1 MFNIMNT
8 PIPEKSAARRC
19 TGWCAAA
26 FTIVAA
32 AFMFTQTAAAQ
43 QPVAADADVIY
54 IDNDEFLEDV
64 VGRIA
69 LYPDPLVAI
78 VLPASTY
85 PLQIV
90 QAARFLEEYERN
102 PALQPNPEWDDSVIA
117 LLNYPEVLAMMNE
130 DLDWTWTLGDAV
142 LYDQNE
148 VLAAIQDFRDR
159 AYLAGNLRSDEH
171 QLVNRSDTVIEVVP
185 VQPDV
190 IYVPYYEPR
199 RVVYYQPA
207 PVIWYYPRAYPVY
220 YYPYP
225 VGYLF
230 PTRYFW
236 GVTTVFSIGWRTRLV
251 HVHHYHYS
259 GHPFFGYHYHVPYY
273 VRAPR
278 TVTNVNIYIDNRR
291 GDVWQPSYRGGSR
304 PQSVSVRDSDRRNI
318 GQYTDRR
325 TDTARPR
332 SSGTTATTAGSHR
345 INERFDARVAS
356 RSPAGNANRSP
367 GRSPE
372 ATTATPAAREA
383 RRSGAAPGTASAA
396 TPRTSD
402 RPAAVRA
409 DRPAA
414 TTAPNA
420 SAAPRA
426 LPRSDQAQGN
436 AVQRNP
442 NQRAER
448 APVTPQRAAP
458 RTPAPQAAA
467 PRQAAPAAAP
477 RATAPTGTST
487 APNSRSTATGNT
499 VSRGNIGQN
508 RSTATPATPP
518 ATQGASRPVTSP
530 GAAASRG
537 TTSAPGT
544 VRTAPS
550 GAPTRAA
557 TAPTTRPAPAASS
570 TATRGAPAAPASPA
584 SGSAPATRAAPSTAP
599 SPVTRAA
606 PSTAAPSTNR
616 ANPSNRAA
624 QAPSRPAPA
633 PAARTGRSTAE
644 GTSSGR
650 AAAGDRRSR

>member
-1 MFNIMNT
+1 MFNIMNA
-8 PIPEKSAARRC
+8 PLPEKSAANPC
-19 TGWCAAA
+19 IGWCIAAIA
-26 FTIVAA
+26 TVAA
-32 AFMFTQTAAAQ
+32 AFMFAHTAAAQ

-90 QAARFLEEYERN
+90 QAARFLEEYEQN
-102 PALQPNPEWDDSVIA
+102 PALQPNPDWDDSVIA

-171 QLVNRSDTVIEVVP
+171 QLVNRNDTVIEVVP

-251 HVHHYHYS
+251 HVHHHHYS

-332 SSGTTATTAGSHR
+332 SSGTMATTAGSNR

-356 RSPAGNANRSP
+356 RSSTESASRRS
-367 GRSPE
+367 GRTPE
-372 ATTATPAAREA
+372 VTTATPAAREA
-383 RRSGAAPGTASAA
+383 RRSEAAPGTASAA

-402 RPAAVRA
+402 RPAAGRA
-409 DRPAA
+409 DRSAA
-414 TTAPNA
+414 TRAPDA
-420 SAAPRA
+420 GAAQRA
-426 LPRSDQAQGN
+426 LPRNDQAQGN

-448 APVTPQRAAP
+448 APATPQRAAP

-467 PRQAAPAAAP
+467 PRQTAP
-477 RATAPTGTST
+477 ATAPRTAARTGTST
-487 APNSRSTATGNT
+487 APNSGSSATGNT

-508 RSTATPATPP
+508 RSTVTPSTPP
-518 ATQGASRPVTSP
+518 ATPGASRPVTSP
-530 GAAASRG
+530 GAAPSRG
-537 TTSAPGT
+537 TMPAQDT
-544 VRTAPS
+544 VRTAPA

-557 TAPTTRPAPAASS
+557 TAPSTRPAPAAGS
-570 TATRGAPAAPASPA
+570 TVTRSAPAAPAA
-584 SGSAPATRAAPSTAP
+584 GSAPATRVAPSTAP
-599 SPVTRAA
+599 SPATRAA

-633 PAARTGRSTAE
+633 PAARSGRSTAE
-644 GTSSGR
+644 VTSSGR
-650 AAAGDRRSR
+650 AAAADRRSR